1 MTGLISEHLY
11 RFLEE
16 EKILPEE
23 QKGCK
28 RNNRGTKDQLLSDKA
43 VLRDSKR
50 RSTNLAMAWIDCRK
64 SCDMI
69 PHSWINECCEV
80 FGVAE
85 NTKDFLANSMNKW
98 KLELA
103 SNGVFLGNVEIR
115 RGIFQGDSLSPLLF
129 VLCMVSLSSIL
140 RKVKFH
146 YELWR

>member
-1 MTGLISEHLY
+1 MTGIISEHVY

-50 RSTNLAMAWIDCRK
+50 RSTNLAVAWIDCRK

-69 PHSWINECCEV
+69 PHSWINE
-80 FGVAE
+80 
-85 NTKDFLANSMNKW
+85 
-98 KLELA
+98 
-103 SNGVFLGNVEIR
+103 
-115 RGIFQGDSLSPLLF
+115 
-129 VLCMVSLSSIL
+129 
-140 RKVKFH
+140 
-146 YELWR
+146 